1 MMWRRIAN
9 PAFVLLV
16 GSLVLAPRSSFG
28 QQDGT
33 EGTRKVLSK
42 IVPAYPELARRTNV
56 HGVVKLDALVAPDG
70 RVKLTEVIGGNPILV
85 QAAVDAVRKWRF
97 EPASQQTKERIEL
110 KFNAH

>member
-1 MMWRRIAN
+1 M
-9 PAFVLLV
+9 
-16 GSLVLAPRSSFG
+16 
-28 QQDGT
+28 
-33 EGTRKVLSK
+33 LSK